1 MTRKVLLVD
10 DDANVRALL
19 SHHFTEEGFKVT
31 ETGDGERGCELGL
44 SGAYDLI
51 ILDVA
56 LPRKDGL
63 GICREL
69 RSSGI
74 KSSIIMLTT
83 RGDEIDKVLGLELG
97 ADDYVAKPFSVREIL
112 ARARAVLRRTSEEPR
127 VAETFITSGDL
138 TIKSAAREVTLKGK
152 SVSLTA
158 TEFDL
163 LLFFVKNAGRA
174 FSRDQ
179 LLAGVW
185 GYTSAA
191 YEHTVNV
198 TINRLRTKIER
209 NPGAPALI
217 QTVWGVG
224 YKFAGAAREERIAA

>member
-1 MTRKVLLVD
+1 MIRKALIVED
-10 DDANVRALL
+10 DTNVRELL
-19 SHHFTEEGFKVT
+19 AHHLSEEGFKVT

-44 SGAYDLI
+44 SGGYDLI
-51 ILDVA
+51 VLDVA

-63 GICREL
+63 QICREL
-69 RSSGI
+69 RASSIPSG
-74 KSSIIMLTT
+74 IIMLTT
-83 RGDEIDKVLGLELG
+83 RGEEIDRVLGLELG
-97 ADDYVAKPFSVREIL
+97 ADDYVAKPFSVREIV
-112 ARARAVLRRTSEEPR
+112 ARARAVLRRGVGAPEASETIL
-127 VAETFITSGDL
+127 VSGDL
-138 TIKSAAREVTLKGK
+138 TIKVAAREALLRGK
-152 SVSLTA
+152 SVTLTA

-209 NPGAPALI
+209 NPSSPELI

-224 YKFAGAAREERIAA
+224 YKFAGRADERQIAA

>member
-1 MTRKVLLVD
+1 MTRKVLLVED
-10 DDANVRALL
+10 DVHVRELL
-19 SHHFTEEGFKVT
+19 SHHFTEQGFSVT
-31 ETGDGERGCELGL
+31 ETGDGERGSELGL

-51 ILDVA
+51 ILDVG

-63 GICREL
+63 EICREL
-69 RSSGI
+69 RGNGI

-83 RGDEIDKVLGLELG
+83 RSDEIDKVLGLELG

-112 ARARAVLRRTSEEPR
+112 ARARAVLRRSSEEPH
-127 VAETFITSGDL
+127 VTETVLTSGDL
-138 TIKSAAREVTLKGK
+138 TIKVGAREVSLKGK
-152 SVSLTA
+152 SITLTA

-209 NPGAPALI
+209 NPGAPAMI

-224 YKFAGAAREERIAA
+224 YKFAGAAHEERIAA